1 MKKTDA
7 INYFGS
13 SIKLAEALGLNKSA
27 VSQWGEE
34 VPELRA
40 FQLERLTGGE
50 LKVHADKTLESN
62 SASQVA

>member
-1 MKKTDA
+1 MKKNDA

-13 SIKLAEALGLNKSA
+13 SIKLAKALGLNKSA

-50 LKVHADKTLESN
+50 LKVHADKAIESN

>member
-40 FQLERLTGGE
+40 FQLERLTDGE
-50 LKVHADKTLESN
+50 LKVHADKAIESN

>member
-50 LKVHADKTLESN
+50 LKVHADKAIESN

>member
-50 LKVHADKTLESN
+50 LKVHADKAIESN
-62 SASQVA
+62 SSSQVA

>member
-7 INYFGS
+7 IKYFGS

-50 LKVHADKTLESN
+50 LKVHADKAIEST
-62 SASQVA
+62 SSPRVA

>member
-27 VSQWGEE
+27 ISQWGEE

-40 FQLERLTGGE
+40 FQLERLTGGV
-50 LKVHADKTLESN
+50 LKVHADKALESN